1 MKKITSKTLKAP
13 DKLLKTMLEFVG
25 YLKHNVKMYLT
36 LGVAIVLATAVVVTV
51 NYFVNKKEENSRRV
65 LYTASQ
71 QIRSLNTDSMDTR
84 IKILEEALPKL
95 GNTNAGMEA
104 NYMVAEM
111 YYSKKDWDN
120 ALKYYDGLS
129 GKAKGLLRSLA
140 LMGSAYSK
148 ENKGDVKGA
157 LDSFTKLKDADP
169 ANPVYKAVGMIGV
182 GRCYQKLGD
191 KNKALASYESV
202 IIAYPDTDYARLASA
217 SKADL

>member
-36 LGVAIVLATAVVVTV
+36 LSVVIVLVTAVVVTT
-51 NYFVNKKEENSRRV
+51 NYFVNKREENARRT
-65 LYTASQ
+65 LYTVTQ
-71 QIRSLNTDSMDTR
+71 QFQTLAVTDSSSAAKM
-84 IKILEEALPKL
+84 LEEVLPKL
-95 GNTNAGMEA
+95 GSTKAGLEA
-104 NYMVAEM
+104 RYMIAEM

-120 ALKYYDGLS
+120 ALKNYDDVA
-129 GKAKGLLRSLA
+129 GKASGVLKSLA

-148 ENKGDVKGA
+148 ENKGDFKGA
-157 LDSFTKLKDADP
+157 LDSFTKLKDSDAS
-169 ANPVYKAVGMIGV
+169 VYKAVGMIGV
-182 GRCYQKLGD
+182 GRCFQKLGD

-217 SKADL
+217 AKADL